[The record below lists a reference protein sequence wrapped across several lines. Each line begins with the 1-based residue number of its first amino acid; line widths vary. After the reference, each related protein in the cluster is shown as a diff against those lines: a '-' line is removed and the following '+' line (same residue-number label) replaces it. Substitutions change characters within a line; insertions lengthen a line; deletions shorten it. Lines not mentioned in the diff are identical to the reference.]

1 MFVFEGGAKTKAQ
14 QARAAM
20 VQQRRARETVTR
32 PQGTPEVQALQTV
45 RNMLETIVPRG
56 QVSSVS
62 HPTQP
67 TTPAAGDVQD
77 IEVDETSFPLPEEDD
92 TSYLTPGGAIDID
105 VEESP
110 SSQIRQTPQDTAD
123 AEAEAEEEQERAD
136 EAQGVVDIEI
146 PDDSVQLTGELNI
159 FGHERP
165 QLPPDPEVDALV
177 SELEQIAV
185 RTPKE
190 KADDER
196 AEAKARS
203 EAEKVEIQRQR
214 EADKLRKRAEAERK
228 KSSAEFDKLSKLLDK
243 ITVEDPAEK
252 KRLADELRA
261 RAKDDERFW
270 DGFGV
275 TDMEVDDDTFYDED
289 GNFDEEKY
297 DLYRDIVRESYAQQM
312 KRLKASTRLLKRL
325 RKDKTRI
332 ELPKLP
338 GWQYLPGDRRI
349 WTDPYAVSAEVA
361 YPKDGFVSQGGPQS
375 VFGFGR

>member
-1 MFVFEGGAKTKAQ
+1 MFMFEGGAKSKAQ
-14 QARAAM
+14 QARAAR
-20 VQQRRARETVTR
+20 VQERRARVTR
-32 PQGTPEVQALQTV
+32 PQGAPDVQALQTV
-45 RNMLETIVPRG
+45 RNMLENIVPRG

-77 IEVDETSFPLPEEDD
+77 IEVDETSFPLPEDDD

-110 SSQIRQTPQDTAD
+110 SSQIRATPQDTVD
-123 AEAEAEEEQERAD
+123 AEAEQEDESARAD
-136 EAQGVVDIEI
+136 EEQGV
-146 PDDSVQLTGELNI
+146 TGIDQDTTDVENPAQNEADADV
-159 FGHERP
+159 ER
-165 QLPPDPEVDALV
+165 LAA
-177 SELEQIAV
+177 ELEKKAKV
-185 RTPKE
+185 TTDADRKREAKE
-190 KADDER
+190 RAKADKERETPHNMDEDKEGD
-196 AEAKARS
+196 AEARKIRIA
-203 EAEKVEIQRQR
+203 AEKV
-214 EADKLRKRAEAERK
+214 RK
-228 KSSAEFDKLSKLLDK
+228 KSNDAIDKLGGMLGQMDTDDPEEQRAAAERIKEQIK
-243 ITVEDPAEK
+243 QQED
-252 KRLADELRA
+252 
-261 RAKDDERFW
+261 FW

-275 TDMEVDDDTFYDED
+275 VEMDLDFTNDDGE
-289 GNFDEEKY
+289 FDQGKY
-297 DLYRDIVRESYAQQM
+297 DAFRDIVAESYAQQM

>member
-1 MFVFEGGAKTKAQ
+1 MFMFEGGAKSKAQ
-14 QARAAM
+14 QARAAR
-20 VQQRRARETVTR
+20 VQERRARVTR
-32 PQGTPEVQALQTV
+32 PQGAPDVQALQTV

-110 SSQIRQTPQDTAD
+110 SSQIRQTPQDTVD

-203 EAEKVEIQRQR
+203 EAEKVEIQQQR

-275 TDMEVDDDTFYDED
+275 TDMDVDDDTFYDED